1 LGEKKNQSNMH
12 LPVGEKTQTM
22 RFPQYHSSSQKG
34 EEGITLVKRIIESE
48 LKWAFRRNHAEHDF
62 GIDAYID
69 VIFDNSHVTG
79 KSIALQIKTGDSY
92 FKETSTVGWI
102 FRDSVEHLNYYLNLD
117 IPVLIV
123 LVNTK
128 SNKAYWCTCDG
139 TKTDRAGS
147 QWKITVPFGNEL
159 NKDAKD
165 KILKLISPIED
176 FSNKLEQLWMT
187 NDILKDKETG
197 KVLVALDKEQIVLQN
212 YDQLRSIIERFEST
226 AELLHSLKGK
236 VDIGIHGYN
245 DDPREIFQIEEV
257 RTWTLGIFDN
267 VVGLSYFLSTDEL
280 SQFLK
285 QILFCWTDAVLIE
298 ESDFTKNGMLHK
310 KSMLGDKEKVMNFL
324 NHLFHDLNI
333 FCKKNNLPIETNKEI
348 SEEISNYMMDII
360 SER

>member
-1 LGEKKNQSNMH
+1 
-12 LPVGEKTQTM
+12 M
-22 RFPQYHSSSQKG
+22 RLPQYHPSSQTG
-34 EEGITLVKRIIESE
+34 EEGITLVKRIVESE
-48 LKWAFRRNHAEHDF
+48 LRWAFRRNHAEHDF
-62 GIDAYID
+62 GIDAYVDI
-69 VIFDNSHVTG
+69 VLNNSLVTG

-128 SNKAYWCTCDG
+128 TNKAYWCLCDG

-147 QWKITVPFGNEL
+147 KWKITVPFGNEL
-159 NKDAKD
+159 NNEAKER
-165 KILKLISPIED
+165 ILRLVNPIED
-176 FSNKLEQLWMT
+176 YSNKLEQLWMT
-187 NDILKDKETG
+187 NDILKADDTG
-197 KVLVALDKEQIVLQN
+197 KVLIALDKEQILQGR
-212 YDQLRSIIERFEST
+212 YDQLKSLVERFEST

-245 DDPREIFQIEEV
+245 DDPREVFQIEEI
-257 RTWTLGIFDN
+257 RMWTLGIFDN
-267 VVGLSYFLSTDEL
+267 VVGLAYFLSTDEL

-298 ESDFTKNGMLHK
+298 ESDFIKNGMLHK
-310 KSMLGDKEKVMNFL
+310 KSMLGDNEKVMNFL
-324 NHLFHDLNI
+324 NHLFHDLNV

-348 SEEISNYMMDII
+348 SDDISKYMMKII
-360 SER
+360 SGR